1 MEKNPTRLPGRG
13 AFLTVVAGALQRADG
28 RWLMHQR
35 PPGKAHAGLWEFP
48 GGKVEAHEMPAESLV
63 RELAEELGILVDAGD
78 CVPAAF
84 AEGTAADGQAGIVIL
99 LYSVSAWQGEP
110 AAREGGAIGWFTP
123 DEARGLPKP
132 PLDVVLAASLLAKS
146 ACAGDMGLAKPRRG
160 A

>member
-1 MEKNPTRLPGRG
+1 MKRVHVAAAVIRG
-13 AFLTVVAGALQRADG
+13 TDGKILIARRADTQ
-28 RWLMHQR
+28 HQ
-35 PPGKAHAGLWEFP
+35 GGLWEFP

-84 AEGTAADGQAGIVIL
+84 AEGSAADGQAGIVVL